1 MLPSLPLDTR
11 LLPSRHVQATR
22 QRWSFCRE
30 GGVVGARNWYV
41 LTLRCGCTVYVL
53 CHPRTGMT
61 EARIIEQR
69 GSDCQ
74 RPAHRRGGRLWLWEI
89 LPERASAFAGATAD
103 KPPAEHA

>member
-1 MLPSLPLDTR
+1 M
-11 LLPSRHVQATR
+11 
-22 QRWSFCRE
+22 
-30 GGVVGARNWYV
+30 GARNWYV

-74 RPAHRRGGRLWLWEI
+74 SPAHRRGGRLWLWEI